1 MVGKYTKNEDASS
14 EYGGW
19 SEEGIEM
26 FNMLG
31 GIVEDDRKSRNARD
45 AEEWVLESLREQVGG
60 GAQMRNNREM
70 DPSALQR
77 AVERANRPKINA
89 FIEL

>member
-1 MVGKYTKNEDASS
+1 
-14 EYGGW
+14 
-19 SEEGIEM
+19 M

-31 GIVEDDRKSRNARD
+31 GIVEEDRKSRNAKD
-45 AEEWVLESLREQVGG
+45 AEEWVLKSLREQVGG
-60 GAQMRNNREM
+60 GTRMREM
-70 DPSALQR
+70 DPSAVQR